1 MKIIV
6 ITGPSGSGK
15 SYISNKISKFF
26 SDTIIIK
33 TDSYYRDSRLFKFLS
48 ILFFD
53 IYDRPMSIRRKELM
67 NNLKSIKNKSSA
79 VNFRH
84 YDFKRR
90 KSIIKNITL
99 NKNDENRFLIIEGI
113 FAHRLDINYKNTIN
127 IICEEDKN
135 ICLKRRL
142 QRDQE
147 DRGRTAEEITR
158 KFSKS
163 WYLFYQNID
172 KYINCNKI
180 IKIKTS
186 EKTSYNDLFI
196 KLVNT

>member
-1 MKIIV
+1 
-6 ITGPSGSGK
+6 
-15 SYISNKISKFF
+15 
-26 SDTIIIK
+26 
-33 TDSYYRDSRLFKFLS
+33 
-48 ILFFD
+48 
-53 IYDRPMSIRRKELM
+53 MSIRRKELM